1 MFDKSKLADVLV
13 RYKKDF
19 LPQRWER
26 EKYKWEAVKCFQDNW
41 DYAVNV
47 PLVEGILPAM
57 RSSNSTAIRKARPN
71 ALNTVSA

>member
-19 LPQRWER
+19 LPKRWER

-41 DYAVNV
+41 DAEADDLPPCWKN
-47 PLVEGILPAM
+47 PWPRPIICLLLGITFP
-57 RSSNSTAIRKARPN
+57 K
-71 ALNTVSA
+71 V